1 MVVTFNFLRRSI
13 TLATY
18 ALCGFA
24 NFASI
29 GKTIKFFSQ
38 LFL

>member
-1 MVVTFNFLRRSI
+1 MVIIFAFMRRSI

-38 LFL
+38 RFL